1 MTDEQKILRRTP
13 VSWNRFEEIVMKE
26 NSCSFYISK
35 EMACNYAK
43 IVNLSDVEVTLT
55 YLEEIGK
62 IIRHRPRE
70 HEEVIFHRPAVLISY
85 LRSLFHHDLEALT
98 KQVFCVK
105 GRQYVFPCY
114 QKKDLKNDPKFKVF
128 KESVEQGYFKYEIRF
143 RNIPSCPEIMSK
155 IIVRLYGLIS
165 CNDCQLTITWRAGII
180 MHLNCMKAM
189 ITMSECDYGTMCV
202 SMEVFFLKKGN
213 KKELRNV
220 LFEIYQ
226 MISESIETVP
236 GLRQDCYFICYKC
249 KHDAFY
255 IAWKD
260 HMEIVCTKCGN
271 KISLYSVSKIIES
284 LKPEGAKHSVKEVK
298 KFEQEISNNKCNF
311 YEHKI
316 GKIFTI
322 DEEKLNI
329 SEAYASECCKE
340 IWKNISSLYE
350 ASDFVEFCKS
360 DHPTFKPYLSSF
372 EFLTKRIYLCFKAYT
387 EDINVTSIVLSFQ
400 QVEELN
406 MAGCELVLLIDK
418 FLEMPNL
425 KKLDASNNLIYS
437 GNFKANFQSYGLFDT
452 NSDTIY
458 HSLLK
463 HLPET
468 LLNMKD
474 MQELIAY
481 DNRLEQIPNDL
492 FKIELKTFCF
502 EAVPDSVHTFLY
514 EGNPFIYPQE
524 SILNLGLHGIKK
536 YLHDSYEIIYKEPEA
551 RIVMLGEKPVRQDKF
566 HA

>member
-1 MTDEQKILRRTP
+1 
-13 VSWNRFEEIVMKE
+13 
-26 NSCSFYISK
+26 
-35 EMACNYAK
+35 
-43 IVNLSDVEVTLT
+43 
-55 YLEEIGK
+55 
-62 IIRHRPRE
+62 
-70 HEEVIFHRPAVLISY
+70 
-85 LRSLFHHDLEALT
+85 
-98 KQVFCVK
+98 
-105 GRQYVFPCY
+105 
-114 QKKDLKNDPKFKVF
+114 
-128 KESVEQGYFKYEIRF
+128 
-143 RNIPSCPEIMSK
+143 MSK

-284 LKPEGAKHSVKEVK
+284 LKPEGGITVIDIANFKIYVILTYFLVELWSNWFHHFLRTDQVENMVKVCHGMLQSICQCDLVFGFQLHSSSFGCQYGRICSAKHSVKEVK